1 MKIGIGHTTLAT
13 AGHAIPDP
21 REVGRYAERAGL
33 DSLWASDHLAWGTP
47 ILDST
52 LMLTAAAAVTRRL
65 EVGFAVM
72 QLALRPLAWAAKQ
85 IGTLQTISGGRVQLG
100 VGIGGFPEEEWAA
113 AGVPIRQRAR
123 RTDEAL
129 RALPAL
135 LRGDRVELPG
145 ANGAD
150 GVPGAKIALS
160 PPAPMPKVWIGGDS
174 PAALRRAALL
184 GDAWL
189 PALIPMD
196 QLRASRQILRE
207 QSGRAGRPMPAIGV
221 SMFAA
226 LESHLGGMSHEE
238 LVGMCASDFGFPPER
253 ADAAVLSGKPGQ
265 VAEQLAAFAE
275 EDVEHA
281 VIVPFGGEWRRQCD
295 LLAEAKSL
303 L

>member
-1 MKIGIGHTTLAT
+1 VKIGIGHTTLAT
-13 AGHAIPDP
+13 ADHTIPDP
-21 REVGRYAERAGL
+21 REVGRYAEDAGL
-33 DSLWASDHLAWGTP
+33 DSLWGSDHLAWGTP

-100 VGIGGFPEEEWAA
+100 VGIGGFPEDEWAA

-135 LRGDRVELPG
+135 LRGDLVELPG
-145 ANGAD
+145 ANG
-150 GVPGAKIALS
+150 VPTAKIALS
-160 PPAPMPKVWIGGDS
+160 PAAPMPKVWIGGDS
-174 PAALRRAALL
+174 PAALRRAAQL

-189 PALIPMD
+189 PALMPLE
-196 QLRASRQILRE
+196 QLRAGRQILRE
-207 QSGRAGRPMPAIGV
+207 QSERAGRPMPAIGV

-226 LESHLGGMSHEE
+226 LESHLGGMSHQE
-238 LVGMCASDFGFPPER
+238 LAGMCARDFGYAPER
-253 ADAAVLSGKPGQ
+253 ADAAVLSGKPAQ
-265 VAEQLAAFAE
+265 VAERLAAFAE
-275 EDVEHA
+275 QGVEQA
-281 VIVPFGGEWRRQCD
+281 VIVPFGGEWQRQCD
-295 LLAEAKSL
+295 LLAEAKAL